1 MVKYFTEIEI
11 SFHKNPEDCWVSIFD
26 NVYDISELIKEH
38 RGILAT
44 PLINAAGTSIS
55 HWFNEKN
62 GDLKTFIDP
71 EKNIEMPYTPYGRFI
86 HVPPTDPTD
95 KIEAVSFP
103 WWKDRR
109 YIIGKV
115 SSSILYVPYFLN
127 IFLVII
133 CFVQLTKKTLK
144 VRITNML
151 TRKETIIQIC
161 QEETI
166 SEIKNRYMEYN
177 LNSNSYTWKALIK
190 GEFVTLQ
197 LTQTLEENGI
207 NDETEHF
214 VDLGMDEDF
223 NIPNIYIYYN
233 DDLNYA

>member
-1 MVKYFTEIEI
+1 
-11 SFHKNPEDCWVSIFD
+11 
-26 NVYDISELIKEH
+26 
-38 RGILAT
+38 
-44 PLINAAGTSIS
+44 
-55 HWFNEKN
+55 
-62 GDLKTFIDP
+62 
-71 EKNIEMPYTPYGRFI
+71 
-86 HVPPTDPTD
+86 
-95 KIEAVSFP
+95 
-103 WWKDRR
+103 
-109 YIIGKV
+109 
-115 SSSILYVPYFLN
+115 
-127 IFLVII
+127 
-133 CFVQLTKKTLK
+133 
-144 VRITNML
+144 ML

>member
-1 MVKYFTEIEI
+1 
-11 SFHKNPEDCWVSIFD
+11 
-26 NVYDISELIKEH
+26 
-38 RGILAT
+38 
-44 PLINAAGTSIS
+44 
-55 HWFNEKN
+55 
-62 GDLKTFIDP
+62 
-71 EKNIEMPYTPYGRFI
+71 
-86 HVPPTDPTD
+86 
-95 KIEAVSFP
+95 
-103 WWKDRR
+103 
-109 YIIGKV
+109 
-115 SSSILYVPYFLN
+115 
-127 IFLVII
+127 
-133 CFVQLTKKTLK
+133 
-144 VRITNML
+144 ML

-207 NDETEHF
+207 KDETEHF

-223 NIPNIYIYYN
+223 NIPNIYIYYH

>member
-1 MVKYFTEIEI
+1 M
-11 SFHKNPEDCWVSIFD
+11 S
-26 NVYDISELIKEH
+26 
-38 RGILAT
+38 
-44 PLINAAGTSIS
+44 
-55 HWFNEKN
+55 
-62 GDLKTFIDP
+62 
-71 EKNIEMPYTPYGRFI
+71 YTPYGRFI
-86 HVPPTDPTD
+86 HVPPSDPTD

-109 YIIGKV
+109 YIIGK
-115 SSSILYVPYFLN
+115 
-127 IFLVII
+127 
-133 CFVQLTKKTLK
+133 LTKKTLK

-166 SEIKNRYMEYN
+166 SEIKNRYTEYN
-177 LNSNSYTWKALIK
+177 LNSNSYTWKALIIK

-197 LTQTLEENGI
+197 LTQTLKENGI

-214 VDLGMDEDF
+214 VDLLMDEDF
-223 NIPNIYIYYN
+223 NIPNIFIYDN